1 MNATHFAAFNRFSIE
16 MTEAQALGA
25 SHQGQCDDDVAEL
38 LKVPE
43 IARQLDSIGPELIRA
58 ELSEYGAWDETELA
72 DDAQNRA
79 RIVWSAACDIRE
91 ELPR

>member
-1 MNATHFAAFNRFSIE
+1 MNATLLSASFNRFSLE

-25 SHQGQCDDDVAEL
+25 SHQGPCDADVAEL

-43 IARQLDSIGPELIRA
+43 IARQLDDIAPELIRA
-58 ELSEYGAWDETELA
+58 ELTEYGAWDEVELA

-79 RIVWSAACDIRE
+79 RIVWCAACDIRE
-91 ELPR
+91 EL